1 MSDYP
6 FLPFVHERYLQ
17 KYECPA
23 EHLLTPFHWYMVY
36 SGFRVEGMN
45 NTPSQFF
52 EYRKNEQ
59 MKIQINYTKNN
70 LKLACLCY
78 AVGNQM
84 LIDNEYFTGR
94 RFAMNASAFL
104 HNKEEFKCLE
114 KLFHTLQIQLQAI
127 CSSNPQI
134 QPLQIHGD
142 EEQPL
147 QLGPIR
153 EENAQHHLIQTGP
166 IREGNVRQHLIQT
179 GPTQAPAR
187 AQQCSH
193 ETDSVS

>member
-45 NTPSQFF
+45 N
-52 EYRKNEQ
+52 
-59 MKIQINYTKNN
+59 
-70 LKLACLCY
+70 
-78 AVGNQM
+78 
-84 LIDNEYFTGR
+84 YFTGR

-179 GPTQAPAR
+179 GPIREGNVRQNLIQTGPTQAPAR

>member
-45 NTPSQFF
+45 N
-52 EYRKNEQ
+52 
-59 MKIQINYTKNN
+59 INYTKNN

-179 GPTQAPAR
+179 GPIREGNVRQNLIQTGPTQAPAR

>member
-1 MSDYP
+1 KMSDYP

-17 KYECPA
+17 KYQCPA

-45 NTPSQFF
+45 NTSSQFF

-59 MKIQINYTKNN
+59 HKIQINYTKS
-70 LKLACLCY
+70 
-78 AVGNQM
+78 
-84 LIDNEYFTGR
+84 R

-104 HNKEEFKCLE
+104 HNREEFKCLE
-114 KLFHTLQIQLQAI
+114 KLFHTLQIQFRGV

-134 QPLQIHGD
+134 QPLQIQGD

-153 EENAQHHLIQTGP
+153 EENAQ
-166 IREGNVRQHLIQT
+166 QHLIQT
-179 GPTQAPAR
+179 GPTQTPAR
-187 AQQCSH
+187 AQHCSR
-193 ETDSVS
+193 ETDSIS